1 MYLQYGVPE
10 SNRMCSKLIWPYG
23 QMSVCKHLC
32 TLFTFSFML
41 FYVDWTSDMNGTSN
55 FQLKNLCPDSY
66 SCFCGFGAHQLDGE
80 DIRACYKC
88 VIQWYRQ
95 AVNIQ
100 HPTWIE
106 KVKIGLLSLFSRF
119 IVSGFFFFHFVW
131 KNLICFFFG
140 WKNILIEFKLE
151 YSVLGA
157 WPLLVLSV
165 ILLTEM
171 AIQSLHDIVKARC

>member
-1 MYLQYGVPE
+1 MYLQYRVPE
-10 SNRMCSKLIWPYG
+10 SNRKCSKLIWPYG
-23 QMSVCKHLC
+23 QMSMCKHLC

-41 FYVDWTSDMNGTSN
+41 FYVDWISDMNDTSN
-55 FQLKNLCPDSY
+55 FQLKNLCPASY

-100 HPTWIE
+100 HPSWIE
-106 KVKIGLLSLFSRF
+106 KVKIGLLSLFYRF
-119 IVSGFFFFHFVW
+119 IVSVFFFSLCMKKSH
-131 KNLICFFFG
+131 LLFFFG
-140 WKNILIEFKLE
+140 WKNILIEFKLA

-165 ILLTEM
+165 ILP
-171 AIQSLHDIVKARC
+171 